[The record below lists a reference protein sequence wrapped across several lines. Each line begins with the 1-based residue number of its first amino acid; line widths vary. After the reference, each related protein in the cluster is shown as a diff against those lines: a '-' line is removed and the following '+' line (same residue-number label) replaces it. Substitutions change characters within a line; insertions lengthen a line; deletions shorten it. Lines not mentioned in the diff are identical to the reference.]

1 MRTLAIAIAAAA
13 LIPAACSAPE
23 TVTEEVTQDEL
34 LAEVND
40 DAAGPVYLS
49 SGRNIGL
56 SGYDAVSYH
65 VGDGTPQQGS
75 EDHAVSYN
83 GVQYHFASRDNA
95 ETFQADPARYVPAY
109 GGFCAWAAARG
120 DLAAGN
126 PENYRVVDGRLYLN
140 FNGAVQALWEADIPG
155 FIESADESYP
165 QFAADATEGDSLS

>member
-1 MRTLAIAIAAAA
+1 MRTIALALAAAA

-23 TVTEEVTQDEL
+23 TVTEEVAQDEL

-40 DAAGPVYLS
+40 DASGPVYLS

-56 SGYDAVSYH
+56 SGYDAVSYQ
-65 VGDGTPQQGS
+65 VGDGTPQQGN
-75 EDHAVSYN
+75 EEFAVSYN
-83 GVQYHFASRDNA
+83 GVQYHFANAENA
-95 ETFQADPARYVPAY
+95 ETFQADPVRYAPAY

-140 FNGAVQALWEADIPG
+140 FNGLIQSRWEQDIEG
-155 FIESADESYP
+155 FIESADENYP

>member
-1 MRTLAIAIAAAA
+1 MRTLALALAAAA
-13 LIPAACSAPE
+13 LVPAACSAPE
-23 TVTEEVTQDEL
+23 TVTEEVAQDQL

-40 DAAGPVYLS
+40 GASGPVYLS

-65 VGDGTPQQGS
+65 VGDGTPQQGD
-75 EDHAVSYN
+75 EAHAVSYN
-83 GVQYHFASRDNA
+83 GVQYHFASRENA
-95 ETFQADPARYVPAY
+95 ETFQQDPARYVPAY

-140 FNGAVQALWEADIPG
+140 FNGLIQTRWEQDIEG
-155 FIESADESYP
+155 FIERADEVYP
-165 QFAADATEGDSLS
+165 QFASDAAEGDSVG